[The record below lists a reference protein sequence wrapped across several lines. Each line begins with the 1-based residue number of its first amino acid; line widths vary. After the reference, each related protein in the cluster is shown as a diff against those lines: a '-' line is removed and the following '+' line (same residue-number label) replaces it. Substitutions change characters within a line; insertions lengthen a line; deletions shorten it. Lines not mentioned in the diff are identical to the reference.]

1 MYWLKLTAIKHFK
14 HLLFLSILFSLVLF
28 TNCGDEDLGDKRIC
42 TTCEEEQADGKV
54 LFVQACV
61 GDVTVSGGNTYY
73 TEATLQLWADSHEG
87 ECNRD

>member
-1 MYWLKLTAIKHFK
+1 MKHFK
-14 HLLFLSILFSLVLF
+14 NLLFLSILCPLLVF
-28 TNCGDEDLGDKRIC
+28 TNCGEDEYLGDKRIC
-42 TTCEEEQADGKV
+42 ISCEEEQADGKV

-61 GDVTVSGGNTYY
+61 GDNTVSGGNTYY

>member
-1 MYWLKLTAIKHFK
+1 
-14 HLLFLSILFSLVLF
+14 LF
-28 TNCGDEDLGDKRIC
+28 TNCGDDMDCGDKKIC
-42 TTCEEEQADGKV
+42 ITCECSPPDSCQTDGKV

-61 GDVTVSGGNTYY
+61 GDNMDSGGNTYY